1 MTVTVERNDNI
12 KIIALE
18 GQINVSTSD
27 QTREDIINLLE
38 EKPIIIK
45 MTQVTY
51 VSSSGLRALLMI
63 AKNAKLRGIKVIYAE
78 AVPEVVD
85 VFQMTGFIRM
95 LRFVPTVAEA
105 LKELGE

>member
-45 MTQVTY
+45 MPQVTY

-85 VFQMTGFIRM
+85 VFQMTGLIRM